1 MPSSTAA
8 RRLTA
13 GFGLCAAVFLGVA
26 VAPWAIDP
34 REFLAPGW
42 RGNEIA
48 GEVAPALPPLP
59 QTPPLDRLAA
69 IVEQPL
75 FSSTRRPAA
84 APPPPASTEGLVLGA
99 YRSAWPKAKRSRAGR
114 SSKSRRTSSSWS
126 PPPARKNSSSGRKP
140 GRKDHR
146 LERGKTVSTRT
157 RFLSIAGCFVVPS
170 GIGFADLNNRPRIG
184 ALVSA

>member
-99 YRSAWPKAKRSRAGR
+99 YRLTGVVVTPTHRLVLLKRADGRRTIRVAEGEAVEGWTVVQVTPDKLVLESAAGQKEFIVREKAGPKRS
-114 SSKSRRTSSSWS
+114 S
-126 PPPARKNSSSGRKP
+126 P
-140 GRKDHR
+140 
-146 LERGKTVSTRT
+146 
-157 RFLSIAGCFVVPS
+157 
-170 GIGFADLNNRPRIG
+170 
-184 ALVSA
+184 